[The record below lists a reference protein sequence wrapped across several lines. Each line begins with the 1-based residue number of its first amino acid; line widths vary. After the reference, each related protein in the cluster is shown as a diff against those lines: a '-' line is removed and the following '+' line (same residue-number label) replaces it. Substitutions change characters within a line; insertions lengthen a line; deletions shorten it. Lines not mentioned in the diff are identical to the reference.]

1 MSGGTSRSRVEEL
14 LAPADVVIDGERP
27 WDIRVHDDRLY
38 TRVLAQGSLGAGEA
52 YMDGW
57 WDCDELDEM
66 LYRVLRADI
75 EKKIL
80 TWRNTLWVLQAKL
93 VNLQKPG
100 RAFRIGRHHY
110 DRGNDLFRT
119 MLDSRMIYSCGY
131 WKDATTLDEAQ
142 EAKLDL
148 VCRKLQLEPGMRLL
162 DIGCGW
168 GGTAQFAAERYGVSA
183 VGITVSE
190 QQAILARELC
200 RGFDV
205 DIRLKDYRDIDEKF
219 DRVLSLG
226 MFEHVGHKNYDTFM
240 RIVRRCLPGD
250 GLFLLHTIG
259 SNATLHKTD
268 LWTERYIFPNSML
281 PSARLIARAIE
292 GKFVL
297 EDWHSFGPD
306 YDRTLMRWYDNFER
320 SWPELEA
327 QYDERFHRMWRYFLL
342 SSAGSFRARKN
353 QLWQLVLSPR
363 GVEGKYR
370 AAR

>member
-1 MSGGTSRSRVEEL
+1 MSGGTSRTRVEEL
-14 LAPADVVIDGERP
+14 LAPADVVINGERP
-27 WDIRVHDDRLY
+27 WDIKVHDDRLY
-38 TRVLAQGSLGAGEA
+38 NRVLAQGSLGVGEA

-57 WDCDELDEM
+57 WDCDKLDEM
-66 LYRVLRADI
+66 FHRVLRADI
-75 EKKIL
+75 EKKVL
-80 TWRNTLWVLQAKL
+80 TWRNTLWVLKAKL
-93 VNLQKPG
+93 INLQKPS

-110 DRGNDLFRT
+110 DRGNDLFQK

-131 WKDATTLDEAQ
+131 WKDAATLDDAQ

-148 VCRKLQLEPGMRLL
+148 VCRKLGLEPGMRIL

-168 GGTAQFAAERYGVSA
+168 GGTAKFAAERYGVTA

-190 QQAILARELC
+190 QQVRLARELC
-200 RGFDV
+200 QGFDV
-205 DIRLKDYRDIDEKF
+205 EIRLQDYRDIDEKF

-226 MFEHVGHKNYDTFM
+226 MFEHAGHKNYDMFM
-240 RIVRRCLPGD
+240 RVVRRCLPDD

-259 SNATLHKTD
+259 SNTTLYKTD
-268 LWTERYIFPNSML
+268 LWSERYIFPNSML
-281 PSARLIARAIE
+281 PSARLISAAIE
-292 GKFVL
+292 GEFVL

-306 YDRTLMRWYDNFER
+306 YDTTLMHWHDNFER
-320 SWPELEA
+320 AWPELLD

-363 GVEGKYR
+363 GVVGKYR